1 MNQYFQRLKN
11 ILPGLLLLVLVISII
26 FLGYRILTDAS
37 KSKGNPYEYDIG
49 TLKEM
54 DPALIQYTEVKT
66 IKTGQQK
73 LNALALDQKERLYVA
88 GDTSLMIFNQ
98 KGEISSKV
106 KLKSPVF
113 CLAISAENEIFLGL
127 REHIEIIDSIGTFKK
142 AWKSPS
148 ENAYFTSIAVENENV
163 YVADAGNRIVYRF
176 NKSGELF
183 NRIGEKD
190 ESKQI
195 PGFIIPSPYFDL
207 AIGTDGTLWVVNPGR
222 HSLENYT
229 ADGNLRGWWQKSSMQ
244 VDGFCGCCNPSHI
257 AIMADGSF
265 VTSEKGIVRVKIHKP
280 TGEFAS
286 IVAPPSHFSPD
297 TEGMDLAVDSDGK
310 IYVLDPK
317 AGVIRI
323 FVKKDAIKTA

>member
-1 MNQYFQRLKN
+1 MNKQLQNLKK
-11 ILPGLLLLVLVISII
+11 ILPGLLLLVLVILMI

-37 KSKGNPYEYDIG
+37 KSKENPYEYDIG
-49 TLKEM
+49 ALKEI

-106 KLKSPVF
+106 KLKAPVF

-127 REHIEIIDSIGTFKK
+127 RDNIEIFDSTGSFKS
-142 AWKSPS
+142 AWKGAG
-148 ENAYFTSIAVENENV
+148 ENAYFTSIAIENENV

-176 NKSGELF
+176 NKAGELL

-190 ESKQI
+190 ESQQI
-195 PGFIIPSPYFDL
+195 PGFIVPSPYFDL

-229 ADGNLRGWWQKSSMQ
+229 ADGNLRSWWQKTSMQ

-286 IVAPPSHFSPD
+286 VVAPPSHFSPD
-297 TEGMDLAVDSDGK
+297 TEGMDLAVGSDGK

-317 AGVIRI
+317 AGLVRI
-323 FVKKDAIKTA
+323 FIK